1 MPDNNGK
8 HLLEVSNL
16 SIAFGKATPDQAVV
30 RRVSFTLKEGET
42 LGIVGESG
50 SGKTL
55 SALALMGLLPQQA
68 NILEGSALLHSGEA
82 EPRDLIRL
90 EHREMRK
97 LRGHDITMIF
107 QEPMSSLNPVMRCGK
122 QVIEVMRQHLQLTG
136 KEARKR
142 CIGLFR
148 EVQLP
153 RPEGIYRSYPHQLS
167 GGQKQRV
174 MIAMA
179 MACNPRLIIADEP
192 TTALDVTV
200 QKAILGLLK
209 ELARKHNTAIIFITH
224 DLGVVRSIADNVLV
238 MKNGEVVEQGPVQN
252 VFNTPVHPYT
262 QGLMACRPGL
272 GHRPERLLTVQDF
285 LAARESGKEV
295 FVREIGSDE
304 RRQRLQTLY
313 SQDPILKVSGLQT
326 WFPSSLSLL
335 GKVKSWVKAVDDVG
349 LEVYPGETLGLVG
362 ESGSGK
368 TTLGRSILR
377 LQPMRG
383 GRIVYLGRPL
393 SQLEGKA
400 LRDER
405 KGLQII
411 FQDPYSSL
419 NPRIS
424 AGEAIME
431 PMKVHRLH
439 GSDQERR
446 QKALALMEKVG
457 LEVRQFNRYPHEFSG
472 GQRQRIG
479 IARALALE
487 PSFIVCDESVSALDV
502 SVQAQVLNLL
512 NALKK
517 EFGLTYIFISHDLSV
532 VRYMSDR
539 IVVLRDGK
547 VVESGDADEL
557 ILNPKEDYTRA
568 LIEAIPH

>member
-335 GKVKSWVKAVDDVG
+335 GKVKSWVKAVDDVS

-457 LEVRQFNRYPHEFSG
+457 LEAKQFNRYPHEFSG

>member
-16 SIAFGKATPDQAVV
+16 SIAFGKATPNQAVV

-252 VFNTPVHPYT
+252 VFNTPCHPYT

-568 LIEAIPH
+568 LIEAIPQ

>member
-153 RPEGIYRSYPHQLS
+153 RPEGIYRSYPHQRS

-252 VFNTPVHPYT
+252 VFNTPCHPYT